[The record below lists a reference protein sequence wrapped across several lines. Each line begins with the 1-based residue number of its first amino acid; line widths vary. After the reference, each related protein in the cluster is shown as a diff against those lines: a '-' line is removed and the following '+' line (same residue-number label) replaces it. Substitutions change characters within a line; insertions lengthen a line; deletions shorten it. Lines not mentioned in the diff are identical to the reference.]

1 VDAEALDAI
10 IAEVRT
16 GRPVRQAIKECSV
29 SAWSFYNALD
39 GDPDAAER
47 YARAREAGMD
57 ALADATLAIADD
69 PDVPSDQKRIM
80 VDARKWILSKQAP
93 KRYGDKVDLTHAG
106 PDGGAI
112 ITRVENVIIDPKNA
126 G

>member
-1 VDAEALDAI
+1 MDAEALDAI

-16 GRPVRQAIKECSV
+16 GRPVRQAIAECDV
-29 SAWSFYNALD
+29 SAGSFYRALD
-39 GDPDAAER
+39 ANPDVAER

-57 ALADATLAIADD
+57 ALADDTMRIADD
-69 PDVPSDQKRIM
+69 MGVPADHKRIM

-112 ITRVENVIIDPKNA
+112 VTRVENIIIDPKS
-126 G
+126 